1 MKSRL
6 NQPKKIVAVFA
17 VAGLLGGC
25 ASGADTDTS
34 ETGASSGGNSTSDS
48 QPKTLTIMSQWGV
61 SKPEGILL
69 ADVIAEYE
77 AQTGNTVDLTVVS
90 GDGLD
95 IKRTY
100 EAAVLAGDEP
110 DIVLSNLFASTVD
123 WVSDGATV
131 AVDSY
136 VEQWGLDS
144 VIRQGALGVWDSP
157 DGIRGFPYSG
167 LQWPIFFN
175 MKALGEVGIDS
186 IPTTTDALIDASKKL
201 RAAGYQPFAIGG
213 NDWSG
218 TKLFLQMVETYLSAE
233 ESKQLMAEG
242 GFCQSP
248 KAMQGINLILDLVAT
263 GVFADNS
270 QGLSFEQMVAL
281 YHEEQA
287 AMMYSGQ
294 WSFAGVPEA
303 LAAETVFG
311 GFPLASG
318 AAWSKPTAYNSE
330 NGVGIN
336 ISQNGAANIEAVEP
350 FVKLMFDKKYVSRF
364 AVEASVIPVVEQD
377 YVDPTGA
384 NDLFVQAVVDLPTRV
399 DYIPMPD
406 DHVPGNVINALP
418 AAVSLAFTPGSTAER
433 VCSAVDDV
441 YASAG

>member
-6 NQPKKIVAVFA
+6 NRSKKLIAAFA
-17 VAGLLGGC
+17 VAGLLAGC
-25 ASGADTDTS
+25 AGGADTEPSNTETS
-34 ETGASSGGNSTSDS
+34 SNSGGELKPVTV
-48 QPKTLTIMSQWGV
+48 MMQWGIDG
-61 SKPEGILL
+61 PEGLVL
-69 ADVIAEYE
+69 ADLIAEYE
-77 AQTGNTVDLTVVS
+77 AQTGNTVELTVVS

-100 EAAVLAGDEP
+100 EAAVLAGEEP
-110 DIVLSNLFASTVD
+110 DIVLTNLFASTVD

-136 VEQWGLDS
+136 VDEWGLSS
-144 VIRQGALGVWDSP
+144 VIREGALGVWDSP
-157 DGIRGFPYSG
+157 DGIRGFPYAG

-175 MKALGEVGIDS
+175 MKALGEVGIDT

-201 RAAGYQPFAIGG
+201 RAAGYQPLAVGG

-218 TKLFLQMVETYLSAE
+218 TKLFLQMVETYLDAE
-233 ESKQLMAEG
+233 ESKQLMSEG
-242 GFCQSP
+242 GFCANP
-248 KAMQGINLILDLVAT
+248 KAMGGINLIRDLVSN
-263 GVFADNS
+263 GVFADNTE
-270 QGLSFEQMVAL
+270 GLGYGDMVAL

-294 WSFAGVPEA
+294 WSFAGVPES
-303 LAAETVFG
+303 LAKETEFG

-336 ISQNGAANIEAVEP
+336 ISQNGAANIDAVEP
-350 FVKLMFDKKYVSRF
+350 FVKLMFDKKWLSRF
-364 AVEASVIPVVEQD
+364 AVEASIIPVVEPD
-377 YVDPTGA
+377 SVDPSGA

-406 DHVPGNVINALP
+406 DHVPGDVISALP
-418 AAVSLAFTPGSTAER
+418 AAVSLAFTPGSSADKI
-433 VCSAVDDV
+433 CSAVDDV
-441 YASAG
+441 YSSAG